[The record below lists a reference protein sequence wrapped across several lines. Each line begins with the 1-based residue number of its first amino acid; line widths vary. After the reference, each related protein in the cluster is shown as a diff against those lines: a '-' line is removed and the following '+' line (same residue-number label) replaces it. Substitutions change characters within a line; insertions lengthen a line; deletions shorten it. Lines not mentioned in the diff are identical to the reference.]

1 MEHDIFSCGSSI
13 KDFLLNGFCDLW
25 GRRLV
30 VVVLNSFICMARW
43 SIYDNSRTTER
54 VENRDLFMIIVG
66 PPRGSITVII
76 VGPKRSLV

>member
-1 MEHDIFSCGSSI
+1 MEYDIFHANV
-13 KDFLLNGFCDLW
+13 LLNEFCDLW

-30 VVVLNSFICMARW
+30 VVVLNIFICMAHW

>member
-1 MEHDIFSCGSSI
+1 MIFFHAVVVQKKI
-13 KDFLLNGFCDLW
+13 LLNEFCDLW
-25 GRRLV
+25 VRRLV
-30 VVVLNSFICMARW
+30 VVVLLNSFICMAHW

>member
-1 MEHDIFSCGSSI
+1 MEYDIFHAN
-13 KDFLLNGFCDLW
+13 FLLNEFCDLW

-30 VVVLNSFICMARW
+30 VVVLNGLICMAHL

-54 VENRDLFMIIVG
+54 VENRDRFMIIVG